1 MRSKVITRPRTR
13 DSRTT
18 RRRLQ
23 VTGQGLVNDVLATAT
38 RMPVRDRAQ
47 LQAQYPGLSPDEVA
61 AKLVRNAANATS
73 SVGAAVG
80 VWAVLPIVPAFP
92 VEIAAETLAVV
103 GIEIKLVAEL
113 HEVFGLG
120 VPGSTAARMTTYVL
134 AWSDRRGAVLVPG
147 GLALAVGSPLRK
159 RLSRRLARRAG
170 RSALSLGP
178 LLTGA
183 MLGAVLNRHETRR
196 LGRTVLADLRHDP
209 QAQLAW
215 DGTSASQL
223 TWRDSAI

>member
-1 MRSKVITRPRTR
+1 
-13 DSRTT
+13 
-18 RRRLQ
+18 
-23 VTGQGLVNDVLATAT
+23 
-38 RMPVRDRAQ
+38 
-47 LQAQYPGLSPDEVA
+47 LQAQFPGRSPEEVA
-61 AKLVRNAANATS
+61 AKLVRSAANATS

-120 VPGSTAARMTTYVL
+120 VPGSMAGRTTTYVL

-159 RLSRRLARRAG
+159 RLSRRLAHRAG
-170 RSALSLGP
+170 RSALSLTP

-183 MLGAVLNRHETRR
+183 MLGALLNRRETRR
-196 LGRTVLADLRHDP
+196 LGRTILEDLRRDP
-209 QAQLAW
+209 QGRREW
-215 DGTSASQL
+215 DGAGAPTM
-223 TWRDSAI
+223 I